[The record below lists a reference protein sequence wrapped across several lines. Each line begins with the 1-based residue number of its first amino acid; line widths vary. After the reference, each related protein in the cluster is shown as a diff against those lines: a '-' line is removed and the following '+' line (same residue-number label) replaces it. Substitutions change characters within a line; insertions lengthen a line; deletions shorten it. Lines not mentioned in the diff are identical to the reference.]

1 MPNNVSSSY
10 KILYHHR
17 IASKDGQYVHVE
29 EIVNAL
35 TAQGHEIIMVA
46 PRVAENSE
54 FGSEGGWVS
63 KLKQKLPQAL
73 YEFIEFCYAFY
84 DFFKLCHAIYK
95 HKPDFIYERYNLFLP
110 SGIWAKKLFKLP
122 LILEVNA
129 PIYQERKKYHGIS
142 LDAVANWT
150 QSYCWRKADKCLP
163 VTDVLADYL
172 RAVGVPEQNIQVIHN
187 GINEA
192 AFSKPIVKPVQ
203 LPDLTNKTVIGFV
216 GFCREWHGLDK
227 VIDMMAELNDPSLY
241 FLIIGDG
248 PVLPEL
254 KAQAARLGLSEQIFM
269 SGLVNREQMPH
280 WVAQIDIALQPDVVP
295 YASPLKMLEYMY
307 MGKAIIAP
315 RSRNIEEL
323 VTDGESALLFEL
335 EQPSSFIDQL
345 KLVTTQPHLVEVL
358 CANVVNE
365 IKSKKLYWTENSK
378 KIVNIFEKLQ
388 GKNK

>member
-1 MPNNVSSSY
+1 MSTNY

-46 PRVAENSE
+46 PRISENSA

-63 KLKQKLPQAL
+63 SLRRMLPKAV
-73 YEFIEFCYAFY
+73 YEFIKFCYAFY
-84 DFFKLCHAIYK
+84 DFLKLCHAIIKY
-95 HKPDFIYERYNLFLP
+95 KPDFIYERYNLFLP
-110 SGIWAKKLFKLP
+110 SGIWAKKLFRLP

-129 PIYQERKKYHGIS
+129 PIFQERKKYYGIS
-142 LDAVANWT
+142 LNTIAHWS
-150 QSYCWRKADKCLP
+150 QSYCWRQADKCLP
-163 VTDVLADYL
+163 VTDVLAEYL

-192 AFSKPIVKPVQ
+192 AFSKPIIKPAQ
-203 LPDLTNKTVIGFV
+203 LPDLTDKTVIGFV

-227 VIDMMAELNDPSLY
+227 VIDLMAELNDPSLY

-248 PVLPEL
+248 PVLTEL
-254 KAQAARLGLSEQIFM
+254 KLQASRLGLEKQIHM
-269 SGLVNREQMPH
+269 AGLVNRSQMPN

-307 MGKAIIAP
+307 MGKAILAP

-323 VTDGESALLFEL
+323 VTDGQSALLFEL
-335 EQPSSFIDQL
+335 DKPDSFIEQL
-345 KLVTTQPHLVEVL
+345 KIITTNRQLASFL
-358 CANVVNE
+358 SANVVDE
-365 IKSKKLYWTENSK
+365 IRTKQLYWIENAK
-378 KIVNIFEKLQ
+378 KIINIFKHLSGEKR
-388 GKNK
+388 